1 MIRLELVTALVSLND
16 LKGRHWSARSAG
28 KTAWAAELTYRRAHA
43 LAPKTPPAG
52 LQIVTIERLMLP
64 NERPFDEDNLAGGNA
79 KSLIDCLTRLG
90 FWRDD
95 NPQWLDRRYRQR
107 PQTPDEHRAGTRT
120 LVEITKALA

>member
-43 LAPKTPPAG
+43 RAPKTPPAG
-52 LQIVTIERLMLP
+52 LQIVTIERVMLP
-64 NERPFDEDNLAGGNA
+64 SERPFDEDNLAGGNA

-90 FWRDD
+90 FWHDD
-95 NPQWLDRRYRQR
+95 NPQWLDRQYHQR
-107 PQTPDEHRAGTRT
+107 PATEVERRAGTRT
-120 LVEITKALA
+120 IVEIRRALS